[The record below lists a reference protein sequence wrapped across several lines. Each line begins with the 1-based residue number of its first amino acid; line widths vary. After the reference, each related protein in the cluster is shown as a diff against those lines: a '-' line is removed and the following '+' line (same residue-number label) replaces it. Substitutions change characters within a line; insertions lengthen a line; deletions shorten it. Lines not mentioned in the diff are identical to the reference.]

1 MTKQEIRQQIKNEH
15 KLYSDSQLEQMSKSV
30 IKKVLCSK
38 FYQGAKVVLLFNSL
52 PDEIDVKPLI
62 DNALTSKKTLLL
74 PIVVGED
81 IVLKHHNINDGFIK
95 GKFGILEPT
104 GEIFNDYDKIDFA
117 LIPGVAF
124 DKNFNRLGRG
134 KGYYDRLLPKL
145 INAKKMGIC
154 FEYQVFE
161 KIPTENHDI
170 KMDGLFY

>member
-1 MTKQEIRQQIKNEH
+1 MTKQEIRQQIKIEH
-15 KLYSDSQLEQMSKSV
+15 KHYSDFQLEQMSKSV

-62 DNALTSKKTLLL
+62 DNALISKKTLLL
-74 PIVVGED
+74 PTVVGED

-104 GEIFNDYDKIDFA
+104 GEIFNDYDAIDFA

-145 INAKKMGIC
+145 IYAKKMGIC